1 MDQYMTPV
9 QQQDMGGVQYPPQ
22 QMAYPQQQMQQGSM
36 PIQQHQMMPAM
47 MATPVTD
54 EFAAPLAAAKTPAIP
69 EWLRDALVVAAV
81 AFVFGHPTTRATLS
95 QWLPMLT
102 GDRRDSMFGLV
113 IFGLLVGG
121 GSVAINRL
129 VAKN

>member
-36 PIQQHQMMPAM
+36 PVQHQQMMPAM
-47 MATPVTD
+47 MATPVAD
-54 EFAAPLAAAKTPAIP
+54 EFVAPLTAAKTPAIP
-69 EWLRDALVVAAV
+69 EWVRDALIVAGV
-81 AFVFGHPTTRATLS
+81 AFVIGHPSTRATLS
-95 QWLPMLT
+95 QWLPMLA
-102 GDRRDSMFGLV
+102 GDRRDSLFGLL

-121 GSVAINRL
+121 GSVTINRL
-129 VAKN
+129 IIKN